1 MLSESQV
8 VPPPSAPNPAVSQDP
23 RSSQAPSSYVS
34 THASQKLSAKSDQA
48 ARLFRILSSQS
59 DVDHPICVEC
69 TELLLSSLNH
79 RLQQTTKHRDAY
91 IASLKSLQN
100 SAPTSQ
106 EVSDAQASLK
116 QTQEEEAEAFREL
129 QNLEARKRDMD
140 TEIMAL
146 EAESLALEGEE
157 REFWLSHSTFSGT
170 LREFQEERDALDAA
184 FDADSAHLSRLQ
196 RTNVYNDTFCI
207 SHDGLFV
214 TINGL
219 RLGRLAPPNHVEW
232 SEINAAWGCTAL
244 LLSVVA
250 EKFGF
255 TFKGWK
261 MRPMGSTSKI
271 EKLTGSSSQT
281 ASGQQQKAQ
290 SLDLFSSGDLPL
302 GRIILHRR
310 LDAGMVAFLDCLRQI
325 GDFVTEVKGQE
336 ALQAPHSPLPLS
348 PQAPSPRKPSGPPRN
363 STLNRPNPRP
373 PRLSDQ
379 TRMSALPYP
388 IHKDTINGV
397 SIRLGA
403 SNDEEWSRACK
414 YTLTCC
420 KYLLAE
426 ASGWD
431 SPVSGR

>member
-1 MLSESQV
+1 MLTESQV
-8 VPPPSAPNPAVSQDP
+8 VPPPSASDP
-23 RSSQAPSSYVS
+23 VNGHRSRSSQAPSPHTSNP
-34 THASQKLSAKSDQA
+34 TSQKLSTKADQTA
-48 ARLFRILSSQS
+48 HLFRILSSQS
-59 DVDHPICVEC
+59 DIDHPICVEC
-69 TELLLSSLNH
+69 TELLLSSMNH
-79 RLQQTTKHRDAY
+79 RLHQTTKHRDAY

-106 EVSDAQASLK
+106 EVIDAQTSLE
-116 QTQEEEAEAFREL
+116 QTQEAEAEAFQEL
-129 QNLEARKRDMD
+129 QNLEAQKRAMD
-140 TEIMAL
+140 AEIVAL
-146 EAESLALEGEE
+146 EEESLALADEE
-157 REFWLSHSTFSGT
+157 REFWLSHNTFSST
-170 LREFQEERDALDAA
+170 LRNVQEERDALNAA

-196 RTNVYNDTFCI
+196 RTNVYNDTFCV

-232 SEINAAWGCTAL
+232 SEINAAWGCAAL

-255 TFKGWK
+255 TFRGWRI
-261 MRPMGSTSKI
+261 RPMGSTSKI
-271 EKLTGSSSQT
+271 EKLTESSQMPP
-281 ASGQQQKAQ
+281 GQQQKVQ

-336 ALQAPHSPLPLS
+336 VLESPDSPLPSS
-348 PQAPSPRKPSGPPRN
+348 PQAPTPRRPGVPSRT
-363 STLNRPNPRP
+363 STPSRPNVRP

-379 TRMSALPYP
+379 RRISALPYS

-431 SPVSGR
+431 GPVSGR